1 MHRVIQVIILMRQCK
16 KCANVWGVGGGGGG
30 TSFQR
35 DKMTGSD
42 KIYPL
47 CW

>member
-1 MHRVIQVIILMRQCK
+1 M
-16 KCANVWGVGGGGGG
+16 GGG

-42 KIYPL
+42 KIYPDVCAEIGAGGGFMCYRWCYSL